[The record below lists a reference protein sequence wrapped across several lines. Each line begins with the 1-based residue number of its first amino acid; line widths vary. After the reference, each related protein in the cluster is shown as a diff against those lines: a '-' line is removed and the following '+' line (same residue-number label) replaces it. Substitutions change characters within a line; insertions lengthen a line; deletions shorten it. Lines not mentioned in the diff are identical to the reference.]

1 MKIIAII
8 SLSSILSASA
18 RWRTRRWNNDDL
30 HFRGHRAD
38 VCRDVCETSVHLR
51 KRLETE
57 LSEHADTT
65 RASSNDADTSRQRA
79 QRWPLEPQHGT
90 QLATTSTGTQKLS
103 TTRSTLKL
111 TNQKRG
117 SCRPDRKGPRLAAS
131 QSSLF
136 SRSRQNPGLPRAIE
150 HVSTDGGN
158 EGASRRTRVWEM
170 QSIGLAKVVVV
181 LNFRHWRLPSR
192 PRAGMLRQCGG
203 LGTTGDWCL
212 RGL

>member
-1 MKIIAII
+1 M
-8 SLSSILSASA
+8 
-18 RWRTRRWNNDDL
+18 
-30 HFRGHRAD
+30 
-38 VCRDVCETSVHLR
+38 TSVYLW

-57 LSEHADTT
+57 LSKSADTP
-65 RASSNDADTSRQRA
+65 RASSNDADTSRECA

-90 QLATTSTGTQKLS
+90 QLATTSTRTRKLS
-103 TTRSTLKL
+103 ATLSTRHHIGLSTSQAAAW
-111 TNQKRG
+111 TERASS
-117 SCRPDRKGPRLAAS
+117 SCL

-136 SRSRQNPGLPRAIE
+136 SRSRQNPGLRRAIE

>member
-1 MKIIAII
+1 MKIIVII
-8 SLSSILSASA
+8 SLSIILSASA

-38 VCRDVCETSVHLR
+38 VFRDVCETSVHLR

-111 TNQKRG
+111 TNQKCG
-117 SCRPDRKGPRLAAS
+117 SFRPDRKGPRLAAS

-136 SRSRQNPGLPRAIE
+136 SRQYTKPGLRHGIE
-150 HVSTDGGN
+150 HVSSSSGN
-158 EGASRRTRVWEM
+158 AGASRRT
-170 QSIGLAKVVVV
+170 
-181 LNFRHWRLPSR
+181 
-192 PRAGMLRQCGG
+192 
-203 LGTTGDWCL
+203 
-212 RGL
+212 

>member
-1 MKIIAII
+1 MC
-8 SLSSILSASA
+8 
-18 RWRTRRWNNDDL
+18 T
-30 HFRGHRAD
+30 
-38 VCRDVCETSVHLR
+38 TSVHLW

-57 LSEHADTT
+57 LSESADTS
-65 RASSNDADTSRQRA
+65 RASSNDADSSRECA

-90 QLATTSTGTQKLS
+90 QLATTSTRTRKLS
-103 TTRSTLKL
+103 ATLSTRHHIGLSTSQAAAW
-111 TNQKRG
+111 TERASS
-117 SCRPDRKGPRLAAS
+117 SCL

-136 SRSRQNPGLPRAIE
+136 SRSRQNPGLRRAIE

-170 QSIGLAKVVVV
+170 QSIGHAKVVVV
-181 LNFRHWRLPSR
+181 LNCRHWRLSCR
-192 PRAGMLRQCGG
+192 PRAGMVRRCGG